1 MILNI
6 RHMHWLDHGSLD
18 MRKQVNK
25 RFDVRLSSIGQHQA
39 YRTGEWIGELFGRDK
54 EFVFICSPYYRCL
67 ETAELILSGLVPK
80 NTKLYQNK
88 IFVEDSLR
96 ESQEEKNV
104 FSFDNFDEISFVTE
118 DKIVNQDTVYN
129 TLKQLKKYQG
139 KDKF

>member
-1 MILNI
+1 M
-6 RHMHWLDHGSLD
+6 
-18 MRKQVNK
+18 
-25 RFDVRLSSIGQHQA
+25 
-39 YRTGEWIGELFGRDK
+39 
-54 EFVFICSPYYRCL
+54 